1 MLGLLFS
8 PIGMLICGIVIGAV
22 VAYFVLKNN
31 RRFLNASLASLA
43 QGALDAAS
51 KPTVK

>member
-1 MLGLLFS
+1 M
-8 PIGMLICGIVIGAV
+8 IAYIIVAAV
-22 VAYFVLKNN
+22 FAVAGFVAAYFVLKNN